1 MHPGKSL
8 VIAGLTVCLVGLI
21 WLLLDKFSL
30 SWRIPGDVVIKKEGY
45 SFYFPLGTCLLISLI
60 ASLLLWLFRR

>member
-1 MHPGKSL
+1 MHPGKWL
-8 VIAGLTVCLVGLI
+8 VIAGLTVCLVGLV

-30 SWRIPGDVVIKKEGY
+30 SWRLPGDIVIKKEGF

-60 ASLLLWLFRR
+60 ASLLVWLFRR